1 MSREFNRYV
10 EKQFALRM
18 KPFNLEPTRASGPIA
33 WPGERCFR
41 TPGNGT
47 VCWICVFPDHK
58 GRNEFNVE
66 IAWSHHGKYP
76 ASQTSRPTI
85 LAVPP
90 ACFSSIAEGFVRLGN
105 LAKPPRVSWAPAAM
119 EDLLGTLTSA
129 QAASVAGPLVD
140 EALHVIEFVG
150 LPLIAQAELARPVFF
165 EKRQCS

>member
-18 KPFNLEPTRASGPIA
+18 KSFNLEPAKASGPIA

-41 TPGNGT
+41 TLGGGT
-47 VCWICVFPDHK
+47 VCWICVFPDYK

-66 IAWSHHGKYP
+66 LAWSHHGEYP

-90 ACFSSIAEGFVRLGN
+90 ACFSSLAEGFVRLGN
-105 LAKPPRVSWAPAAM
+105 LANPPRDSWGLDTVESQLA
-119 EDLLGTLTSA
+119 TLTAA
-129 QAASVAGPLVD
+129 QVASIAGPLVD
-140 EALHVIEFVG
+140 DAIHVIEFAG
-150 LPLIAQAELARPVFF
+150 LSLIAQAKLARSAFL
-165 EKRQCS
+165 ENAA